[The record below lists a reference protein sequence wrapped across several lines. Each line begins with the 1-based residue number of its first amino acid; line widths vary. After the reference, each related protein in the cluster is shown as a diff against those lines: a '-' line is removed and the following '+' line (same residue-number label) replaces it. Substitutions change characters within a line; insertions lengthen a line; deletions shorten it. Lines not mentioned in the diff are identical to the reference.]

1 MSLVSMLYNIQLM
14 KYAGEDGI
22 AAYGVLMYVSLIFQA
37 VFIGYSV
44 GSAPVV
50 GYHYGAGNHQEM
62 HGLLKKSC
70 LLVGVSAILMFA
82 AGQLLAGPLSYLF
95 VGYDPGLTAL
105 TVRGF
110 RFFSCSFLC
119 SGFAIFGSSFFTALG
134 DGLTSALISFLRTLV
149 FQCAAVLIFPI
160 LWAIDGIWMSIVAAE
175 ILAAGVTFLFLAGKK
190 KRYGY

>member
-37 VFIGYSV
+37 VFIGYSA

-70 LLVGVSAILMFA
+70 RHL
-82 AGQLLAGPLSYLF
+82 
-95 VGYDPGLTAL
+95 
-105 TVRGF
+105 
-110 RFFSCSFLC
+110 
-119 SGFAIFGSSFFTALG
+119 
-134 DGLTSALISFLRTLV
+134 
-149 FQCAAVLIFPI
+149 AAVWPGRPGCPTSRRTDSLQRAPDRSGCW
-160 LWAIDGIWMSIVAAE
+160 LG
-175 ILAAGVTFLFLAGKK
+175 G
-190 KRYGY
+190 